1 MLTYLARRTLLL
13 IPILIGVATVVFFG
27 MRLSPG
33 DPVRMIAGPL
43 ASEERLDEIRHELGL
58 DKSIPVQYAIWFRNL
73 LRGDLGNSIASGVPA
88 VHLVALRVGATLE
101 LTITAFILSLAI
113 ALLAGVTAAVKQSS
127 VYDNV
132 VTFGAMFWLSMP
144 SFWLGLMFMSILAV
158 RLPFLPIS
166 GRGGSLWTWEG
177 IRHLILPALTLGL
190 PSAGATARIVRSS
203 VLETL
208 SQDYVRT
215 ARSKGLR
222 ERAVITR
229 HVLKNSLIPVITMT
243 ALRLPWLFGGA
254 VIVETVFAWPGMG
267 RLLTAAVFNRDYP
280 VVQAAALITTGLV
293 VFANYAADVLYSVVD
308 PRIRLE

>member
-1 MLTYLARRTLLL
+1 MLAYFVRRTLLL

-43 ASEERLDEIRHELGL
+43 ASEQKLDQIRHDLGL
-58 DKSIPVQYAIWFRNL
+58 DKTLPVQYAIWFRNL
-73 LRGDLGNSIASGVPA
+73 LRGDLGNSVASGVPA
-88 VHLVALRVGATLE
+88 LHLVALRIGATLE
-101 LTITAFILSLAI
+101 LTVSAFILSLVI
-113 ALLAGVTAAVKQSS
+113 ALVAGVTAAVKQSS
-127 VYDNV
+127 IYDNL

-144 SFWLGLMFMSILAV
+144 SFWLGLMFMSLLAV
-158 RLPFLPIS
+158 RLPFFPIS
-166 GRGGSLWTWEG
+166 GRGGPLWTWEG

-208 SQDYVRT
+208 SQDFVRT
-215 ARSKGLR
+215 ARSKGLA
-222 ERAVITR
+222 ERAVIAH

-280 VVQAAALITTGLV
+280 VVQTAALITTGLV
-293 VFANYAADVLYSVVD
+293 VFANYAADMLYSVVD
-308 PRIRLE
+308 PRIRLK

>member
-1 MLTYLARRTLLL
+1 MLTYLVRRTLLL

-43 ASEERLDEIRHELGL
+43 ASEQKLDEIRHDLGL
-58 DKSIPVQYAIWFRNL
+58 DKSLPVQYAIWFRNL
-73 LRGDLGNSIASGVPA
+73 LRGDLGNSIASGVSA
-88 VHLVALRVGATLE
+88 LHLVALRIGATLE
-101 LTITAFILSLAI
+101 LTLTAFVLSLLI
-113 ALLAGVTAAVKQSS
+113 ALVAGVTAAVRQSS
-127 VYDNV
+127 LYDNL

-144 SFWLGLMFMSILAV
+144 SFWLGLMFMSLLAV
-158 RLPFLPIS
+158 QLRFLPIS
-166 GRGGSLWTWEG
+166 GRGGPLWTWTG
-177 IRHLILPALTLGL
+177 LRHLILPALTLGL

-222 ERAVITR
+222 ERSVVVH

-254 VIVETVFAWPGMG
+254 VIVETVFSWPGMG

-280 VVQAAALITTGLV
+280 VVQAAALITTALV
-293 VFANYAADVLYSVVD
+293 VFANYAADVLYSVAD